1 MVEGSFALA
10 SLDVT
15 IGTEPI
21 LKLALMGV
29 AMLVTT
35 CAFALLVFELD
46 LRLVATGA
54 TEFRMLSKS
63 WEPEL
68 RVVDQG
74 TLERDARLV
83 ASLTIGGGLDQ
94 WMGWDVARCTIWRQD
109 TAGASLRVLQVT
121 GRASRACMFARE
133 RKAEFA
139 VVDFRPLEPSV
150 LVVTLETILRPV
162 TDWVVRHVTIDAR
175 AWHQAFAHLGVLMT
189 INAGLSGMLSIQ
201 RQLGVL
207 GMLRVPSS
215 EQLTT
220 Q

>member
-1 MVEGSFALA
+1 VVEGSFALA

-74 TLERDARLV
+74 ILERDTRLV
-83 ASLTIGGGLDQ
+83 AGLTIGGGLDQ
-94 WMGWDVARCTIWRQD
+94 WVGWDVARCTR
-109 TAGASLRVLQVT
+109 R
-121 GRASRACMFARE
+121 R
-133 RKAEFA
+133 
-139 VVDFRPLEPSV
+139 
-150 LVVTLETILRPV
+150 
-162 TDWVVRHVTIDAR
+162 
-175 AWHQAFAHLGVLMT
+175 
-189 INAGLSGMLSIQ
+189 
-201 RQLGVL
+201 
-207 GMLRVPSS
+207 
-215 EQLTT
+215 
-220 Q
+220 